1 MGAVVLNALSTAT
14 GTVPARELI
23 DGQQRLTTL
32 QVLLATLRDVSGE
45 RGMGDLRDA
54 YSDLVTNKARFAKS
68 DKDRFKVGAMYADR
82 ASFVASM
89 APGGTGE
96 AGTKIERARRYFG
109 DAVREWLDGHD
120 DQPKAMMALF
130 DGMYHDLHL
139 VAIDLDEN
147 DDAQLIFETLNAL
160 GTPLLPADLVKNYLF
175 HGLNKDEERALAL
188 YERYWA
194 PYDEDQDFW
203 RAEGRQ
209 GRLIGPRIDHFL
221 GKKHYLTLKTRS
233 DVPATAFFPAFK
245 EYAEGSTLTTADHLA
260 SFRRYGDIYLRSSEF
275 PVGSREGTF
284 FYRLGESYTTTVY
297 PLLLEVFDRFGDDG
311 PERRQILDDLESYLV
326 RRAICKL
333 TPKNYNRLFLDALDQ
348 TADEFS
354 ADATVGF
361 LPAPASRETARAGP
375 TTESSR
381 PRGRSSPSST
391 R

>member
-1 MGAVVLNALSTAT
+1 MQADRIDLYRLFDTNVTYVAPLFQRPYVWTRTKNLEPLWKAAKSVAEQRLAGADPIRPHFMGAVVLNELSTAT

-68 DKDRFKVGAMYADR
+68 DKDRFKVWPTNADR

-203 RAEGRQ
+203 RAEVRQ

-221 GKKHYLTLKTRS
+221 KHYLTLKTRS
-233 DVPATAFFPAFK
+233 DVPATELFPAFK
-245 EYAEGSTLTTADHLA
+245 EYAG
-260 SFRRYGDIYLRSSEF
+260 
-275 PVGSREGTF
+275 
-284 FYRLGESYTTTVY
+284 VY
-297 PLLLEVFDRFGDDG
+297 ADDG
-311 PERRQILDDLESYLV
+311 RSPGLVPPLRRH
-326 RRAICKL
+326 
-333 TPKNYNRLFLDALDQ
+333 
-348 TADEFS
+348 
-354 ADATVGF
+354 
-361 LPAPASRETARAGP
+361 LPAVLRV
-375 TTESSR
+375 SSW
-381 PRGRSSPSST
+381 
-391 R
+391 